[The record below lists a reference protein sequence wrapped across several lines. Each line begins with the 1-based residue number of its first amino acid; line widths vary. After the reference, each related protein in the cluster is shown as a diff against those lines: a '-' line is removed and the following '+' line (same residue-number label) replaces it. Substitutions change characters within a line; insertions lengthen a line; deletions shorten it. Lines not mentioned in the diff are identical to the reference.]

1 MAETSILIVDDHA
14 VLRTG
19 IRLMLQS
26 QPDFRIVGEA
36 VDGEA
41 AISLARKLKPDVILL
56 DLSMPRLSGHKAL
69 PALRRASPQSKIL
82 VLTMHD
88 DKTYLQ
94 AAFKGGARGYIVKKA
109 ADIELISAIRS
120 VSRGEIYLHP
130 SMMGDALDDLLPQD
144 QTAQTEEKGQWE
156 NLSIRER
163 EVLQFVAL
171 GYTNAEI
178 AEKIFL
184 SIKTVETYR
193 ARGME
198 KLNLRTR
205 AALVKFALTHGLLD
219 D

>member
-1 MAETSILIVDDHA
+1 VAETNILIVDDHA

-19 IRLMLQS
+19 IRLLLQN
-26 QPDFRIVGEA
+26 QPDLRVVGEA

-69 PALRRASPQSKIL
+69 PALRRASPQSRIL
-82 VLTMHD
+82 ILTMHD
-88 DKTYLQ
+88 DKSYLR
-94 AAFKGGARGYIVKKA
+94 AAFKAGARGYIVKKA

-120 VSRGEIYLHP
+120 VASGEIYLHP
-130 SMMGDALDDLLPQD
+130 SMTGDVLDGLLPD
-144 QTAQTEEKGQWE
+144 QSKDPEDEENLWKT
-156 NLSIRER
+156 LSIRER
-163 EVLQFVAL
+163 EVLHLVAL

-178 AEKIFL
+178 AEKVFL

-198 KLNLRTR
+198 KLGLKTR
-205 AALVKFALTHGLLD
+205 AALVKFALHQGLLEE
-219 D
+219 

>member
-1 MAETSILIVDDHA
+1 MDDLA

-19 IRLMLQS
+19 IRLMLQN
-26 QPDFRIVGEA
+26 QPDFRVVGEA

-56 DLSMPRLSGHKAL
+56 DLTMPRLSGHKAL
-69 PALRRASPQSKIL
+69 PALRRASPQSRIL

-88 DKTYLQ
+88 DKTYLR
-94 AAFKGGARGYIVKKA
+94 AAFKAGARGYIVKKA

-130 SMMGDALDDLLPQD
+130 SMTGDVLDDLLPQD
-144 QTAQTEEKGQWE
+144 QTAQPEEKSLWDT
-156 NLSIRER
+156 LSIRER
-163 EVLQFVAL
+163 EVLQLVAM

-178 AEKIFL
+178 AEKVFL